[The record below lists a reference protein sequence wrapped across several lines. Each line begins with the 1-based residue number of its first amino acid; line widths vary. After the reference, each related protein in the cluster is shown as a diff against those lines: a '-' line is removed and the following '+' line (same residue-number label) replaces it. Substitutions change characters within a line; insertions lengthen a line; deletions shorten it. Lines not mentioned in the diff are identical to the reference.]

1 MIIIKKYS
9 HSQDKHYL
17 STCQCEEHNEE
28 EKFEIS
34 VRYSTTRI
42 FIQIAATT
50 ATAATS
56 TTTNQSHSTHTGRK
70 SSVQNLRTHLVCAVF
85 SLLLLFFLSLFWSF
99 FRWFFAVY
107 VFFIVYCLFSSG
119 WSRNDDGRFT
129 KEFKR
134 NNIACS
140 ANERRKVKV
149 NNVMSIILS
158 GVFFLFFFFFIVRF
172 SECSSNA
179 NENNN
184 RRRDGKTLSW
194 MNKRR
199 EWRRPTENLQWQS
212 GIVCMVYTPPSVAPS
227 SALPLPRTPT
237 LVYIVFECWIK

>member
-1 MIIIKKYS
+1 MWRTQRRGKIRNFGALFNYKKIHSNSSDNGGAGDIDDSDKAVTLYS
-9 HSQDKHYL
+9 HGAQS
-17 STCQCEEHNEE
+17 
-28 EKFEIS
+28 S
-34 VRYSTTRI
+34 VR
-42 FIQIAATT
+42 
-50 ATAATS
+50 
-56 TTTNQSHSTHTGRK
+56 
-70 SSVQNLRTHLVCAVF
+70 NLRTHLVCAVF
-85 SLLLLFFLSLFWSF
+85 SLLLLFFLFWVF

-158 GVFFLFFFFFIVRF
+158 GVFFSIVRF

-199 EWRRPTENLQWQS
+199 EWRRPTKNLQWQS
-212 GIVCMVYTPPSVAPS
+212 GIVCSIHRHRCRRHRRCRCRAHRHLCTSCSSVESNKIRFLLQHPMADEIMG
-227 SALPLPRTPT
+227 
-237 LVYIVFECWIK
+237 YIIIY